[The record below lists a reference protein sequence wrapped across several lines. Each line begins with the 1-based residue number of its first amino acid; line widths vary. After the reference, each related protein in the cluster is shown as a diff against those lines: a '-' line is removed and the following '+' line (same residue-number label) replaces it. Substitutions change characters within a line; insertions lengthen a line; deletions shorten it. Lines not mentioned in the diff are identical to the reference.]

1 MNPTHSSYPL
11 PRFLAWAGSP
21 RCSPAFIPAGALL
34 LALMSG
40 NNAAFAQS
48 ATVPSAPVLTALQSS
63 NNFSQIATDKTS
75 SGEAGFSIER
85 QLLNQRNTGQATRLT
100 ALGAAARKQ
109 SSATTPALWSV
120 ATTNRW
126 NNGLRA
132 TSDAERPAKITT
144 TDIPLATL
152 PPATLKAQLG
162 PLAPKPATDTPND
175 TALAIAALPGL
186 NSGSQVVQVQALKL
200 PPASQPL
207 PQWMQNVAVPI
218 DIQQVAVPL
227 PAAKAD
233 SKTKATTNQ
242 APRLAQNP
250 NAPPLRQPQ
259 HPVTSSDRLAN
270 QIEVASS
277 TYIVLV
283 TKVDLATVA
292 IADPAIADVSVVNAR
307 AVLVNG
313 KSAGTTTL
321 VVVDR
326 LGKIRQYQ
334 VKVVPAPGTRP
345 VDIEDEIGID
355 GVRVRRVQNSIILEG
370 EVASAE
376 EMKRALDIAG
386 IFSDK
391 VINQLRVRDIVDLGQ
406 LTALQIQEALGRPG
420 ITVRVVGK
428 TAILDG
434 TVATDIERQRAEQ
447 IARSY
452 TNGEVLNLL
461 RLPVMSVE
469 HLRDLLNAQ
478 ETALPAPSEY
488 IGIAGV
494 LQPPRTVVVRRV
506 GDQIILEGTLP
517 SQADIDAAA
526 TAAARTGL
534 QVLNKL
540 TVTPPLPGEAALLNT
555 IAQAIGLPG
564 VRVRGTAKRVVLE
577 GIVADTNVAVTA
589 EQVARGFAGEVDN
602 QLQTPNP
609 ILVDVDVTFVEITN
623 DDLKNL
629 GFRFPSLSDASSNG
643 FVIGQNSVDGD
654 GPGQLG
660 TGTNPRTIGTLTAF
674 QAQLRA
680 EATKGNAR
688 ILSNPRTSVLS
699 GRTATFQVGGQVP
712 VPTSIVQNAT
722 GTTTGI
728 EFKNFGILLDVV
740 PNANSNG
747 VLTLRLRTEVSQPN
761 YEIGFSPF
769 PGATIPGFDRRA
781 SVTEVTLGRDSTIA
795 LGGLISNTVR
805 KSVTKIPILSS
816 IPVLGKLFTSKR
828 FQNDQTELVIFVTPR
843 VRTTPLAP
851 GETAPAA
858 VTAVGNNTNIATK
871 LGNPGISS
879 FDEGNN
885 VVAGNGGG
893 GGGQ

>member
-1 MNPTHSSYPL
+1 M
-11 PRFLAWAGSP
+11 
-21 RCSPAFIPAGALL
+21 
-34 LALMSG
+34 
-40 NNAAFAQS
+40 
-48 ATVPSAPVLTALQSS
+48 
-63 NNFSQIATDKTS
+63 
-75 SGEAGFSIER
+75 EAGFSIER
-85 QLLNQRNTGQATRLT
+85 QTFDSRSSSNFARLT
-100 ALGAAARKQ
+100 ALNTAARKH
-109 SSATTPALWSV
+109 SRAATPARMSTITAR
-120 ATTNRW
+120 ATAW
-126 NNGLRA
+126 NNGLRTA
-132 TSDAERPAKITT
+132 SSQQADTPVAKITLV
-144 TDIPLATL
+144 DAPLATL
-152 PPATLKAQLG
+152 PPATIKAQILPILG
-162 PLAPKPATDTPND
+162 KTPSATPND

-186 NSGSQVVQVQALKL
+186 NSASQVVQVQALKL
-200 PPASQPL
+200 PPTSQPL
-207 PQWMQNVAVPI
+207 PQWMQNIVVPI
-218 DIQQVAVPL
+218 DSQLVSVPL
-227 PAAKAD
+227 PAPEIKAAGAAN
-233 SKTKATTNQ
+233 K

-307 AVLVNG
+307 ALLVNG
-313 KSAGTTTL
+313 KATGTTTL

-334 VKVVPAPGTRP
+334 VRVVPAPGTRP

-355 GVRVRRVQNSIILEG
+355 GVRVRRVQNSVILEG
-370 EVASAE
+370 DVASAD

-391 VINQLRVRDIVDLGQ
+391 VINQLRVRDAVDLGQ

-420 ITVRVVGK
+420 VTVRVVGK

-434 TVATDIERQRAEQ
+434 TVATDLERQRAEQ

-478 ETALPAPSEY
+478 DSAPPAPTEY
-488 IGIAGV
+488 YGIAGLV
-494 LQPPRTVVVRRV
+494 RPPRSVVVRRV
-506 GDQIILEGTLP
+506 GDQIILEGMLP
-517 SQADIDAAA
+517 SQADVDAAA
-526 TAAARTGL
+526 TAASRTGL
-534 QVLNKL
+534 QVLNRL
-540 TVTPPLPGEAALLNT
+540 TVAPATSAEAIFLQT
-555 IAQAIGLPG
+555 VAQAIGLPG
-564 VRVRGTAKRVVLE
+564 VRVRGTSKRLVLE
-577 GIVADTNVAVTA
+577 GIVDNTNVAVTA
-589 EQVARGFAGEVDN
+589 EQVARGFATDVDN

-609 ILVDVDVTFVEITN
+609 ILVDVDVSFVEISN
-623 DDLKNL
+623 DDLKRL
-629 GFRFPSLSDASSNG
+629 GFDFPSLQDSSSTG
-643 FVIGQNSVDGD
+643 YAIGQRSNNADA
-654 GPGQLG
+654 PGSLLAGLG
-660 TGTNPRTIGTLTAF
+660 ARSLGTLTAF

-712 VPTSIVQNAT
+712 IPTNITQTAT
-722 GTTTGI
+722 GTTTSI

-747 VLTLRLRTEVSQPN
+747 VLTMRLRTEVSQPN
-761 YEIGFSPF
+761 YDIGFSPF

-781 SVTEVTLGRDSTIA
+781 SVTEVTLDRDSTIA

-805 KSVTKIPILSS
+805 KSVSKIPVLSS
-816 IPVLGKLFTSKR
+816 IPILGKLFTSKR
-828 FQNDQTELVIFVTPR
+828 FQNEQTELVIFVTPH
-843 VRTTPLAP
+843 VRTTQLAP

-879 FDEGNN
+879 FDEGAN
-885 VVAGNGGG
+885 VIASAGGG
-893 GGGQ
+893 N

>member
-1 MNPTHSSYPL
+1 MNPTHSSHPL

-21 RCSPAFIPAGALL
+21 PAIVPAGALL

-40 NNAAFAQS
+40 HTAVLAQPQVDS
-48 ATVPSAPVLTALQSS
+48 TAPALTALKSKTAL
-63 NNFSQIATDKTS
+63 SQIVSDKTQS
-75 SGEAGFSIER
+75 ASGMEAGFSIER
-85 QLLNQRNTGQATRLT
+85 QILDQRMPRNQTRLT
-100 ALGAAARKQ
+100 ALRGTTRKQ
-109 SSATTPALWSV
+109 SGSLAGAKMSV
-120 ATTNRW
+120 ATAKANTW
-126 NNGLRA
+126 SHGLRA
-132 TSDAERPAKITT
+132 VSDTQHPDKIAQA
-144 TDIPLATL
+144 DAPKATL
-152 PPATLKAQLG
+152 PPASLKAIL
-162 PLAPKPATDTPND
+162 PKPPSATPND
-175 TALAIAALPGL
+175 TTLAIASLPGL

-207 PQWMQNVAVPI
+207 PQWMQNIAVPMEG
-218 DIQQVAVPL
+218 QQIAVPL
-227 PAAKAD
+227 PAPKAD
-233 SKTKATTNQ
+233 TATKATTNQ

-345 VDIEDEIGID
+345 MDIEDEIGIE
-355 GVRVRRVQNSIILEG
+355 GVTVRRVQNSIILEG

-386 IFSDK
+386 IFSEK
-391 VINQLRVRDIVDLGQ
+391 VINQLRVRDTVDLGE

-434 TVATDIERQRAEQ
+434 TVANDSERQRAEQ

-469 HLRDLLNAQ
+469 LLRDLLNAS
-478 ETALPAPSEY
+478 ESAPPAPTEY
-488 IGIAGV
+488 IGMAGTV
-494 LQPPRTVVVRRV
+494 QQPRNIVVRRV
-506 GDQIILEGTLP
+506 GDQVILEGVMP
-517 SQADIDAAA
+517 SQADIDAAV
-526 TAAARTGL
+526 TAANRTGL
-534 QVLNKL
+534 QVLNRL
-540 TVTPPLPGEAALLNT
+540 TVAPAPPAEAALLHT
-555 IAQAIGLPG
+555 VAQAIGLPG
-564 VRVRGTAKRVVLE
+564 VRVRGTNKRLVLE
-577 GIVADTNVAVTA
+577 GVVPDTNAAVAA
-589 EQVARGFAGEVDN
+589 EQVARGFALDVDN
-602 QLQTPNP
+602 LLQTPNP
-609 ILVDVDVTFVEITN
+609 IQVDVDVTFVEITN
-623 DDLKNL
+623 EDLKRL
-629 GFRFPSLSDASSNG
+629 GFIFPSLSDSDGVG
-643 FVIGQNSVDGD
+643 FAVGQRSADGGD
-654 GPGQLG
+654 VPGALG
-660 TGTNPRTIGTLTAF
+660 TGPGARSIGTLTAF

-680 EATKGNAR
+680 EATRGNAR
-688 ILSNPRTSVLS
+688 ILSNPRTTVLS

-712 VPTSIVQNAT
+712 VPANITQTAT

-747 VLTLRLRTEVSQPN
+747 VLTMRLRTEVSQPN

-769 PGATIPGFDRRA
+769 AGATIPGFDRRA
-781 SVTEVTLGRDSTIA
+781 SVTEVTLTPDSTIA

-805 KSVTKIPILSS
+805 KTVTKVPILSS
-816 IPVLGKLFTSKR
+816 IPILGKLFSSKR
-828 FQNDQTELVIFVTPR
+828 FQNEQTELIIFVTPR
-843 VRTTPLAP
+843 VQVTPLAP

-858 VTAVGNNTNIATK
+858 VTAVGNNSNIATK

-879 FDEGNN
+879 FDEGIN
-885 VVAGNGGG
+885 VVANAAA
-893 GGGQ
+893 GQ

>member
-21 RCSPAFIPAGALL
+21 PAIVPAGVLL

-40 NNAAFAQS
+40 HNAVLAQPQVD
-48 ATVPSAPVLTALQSS
+48 AAAPALTALKTKTAL
-63 NNFSQIATDKTS
+63 SQIVSDSTQSTS
-75 SGEAGFSIER
+75 GMEAGFSIER
-85 QLLNQRNTGQATRLT
+85 QAMARRTATRLT
-100 ALGAAARKQ
+100 ALNGTTRKQPGKALTAKMSVATAKGNTWSHGLRAVSAAQHPDKIVQADAPKATLPPASLKAILPKQ
-109 SSATTPALWSV
+109 SSAT
-120 ATTNRW
+120 
-126 NNGLRA
+126 
-132 TSDAERPAKITT
+132 
-144 TDIPLATL
+144 
-152 PPATLKAQLG
+152 
-162 PLAPKPATDTPND
+162 PND
-175 TALAIAALPGL
+175 DALAIASLPGL
-186 NSGSQVVQVQALKL
+186 NSASQIVQVQALKL

-207 PQWMQNVAVPI
+207 PQWMQNIAVPMEG
-218 DIQQVAVPL
+218 QQIAVPL
-227 PAAKAD
+227 PAPKA
-233 SKTKATTNQ
+233 ATNQ
-242 APRLAQNP
+242 PPRLAQNT

-283 TKVDLATVA
+283 TKVDLSTVA

-345 VDIEDEIGID
+345 MDIEDEIGID
-355 GVRVRRVQNSIILEG
+355 GVTVRRVQNSIILEG

-386 IFSDK
+386 IFSEK
-391 VINQLRVRDIVDLGQ
+391 VINQLRVRDAVDLGE

-420 ITVRVVGK
+420 VTVRVVGK

-434 TVATDIERQRAEQ
+434 TVSNDSERQRAEQ

-452 TNGEVLNLL
+452 TQGEVLNLL

-469 HLRDLLNAQ
+469 HLRDLLNA
-478 ETALPAPSEY
+478 TDTLPPAPAEY
-488 IGIAGV
+488 VGMAGIAQ
-494 LQPPRTVVVRRV
+494 QPRGVVVRRV
-506 GDQIILEGTLP
+506 GDQVILEGVMP
-517 SQADIDAAA
+517 SQADIDAAV
-526 TAAARTGL
+526 TAATRTGL
-534 QVLNKL
+534 QVLNRL
-540 TVTPPLPGEAALLNT
+540 TVAPAPPAEAALLQT
-555 IAQAIGLPG
+555 VAQAIGLPG
-564 VRVRGTAKRVVLE
+564 VRVRGTARRLVLE
-577 GIVADTNVAVTA
+577 GVVADTNAAVTA
-589 EQVARGFAGEVDN
+589 EQVARGFATDVDN
-602 QLQTPNP
+602 MLQTPNP
-609 ILVDVDVTFVEITN
+609 IQVDVDVTYVEITN
-623 DDLKNL
+623 DDLKRL
-629 GFRFPSLSDASSNG
+629 GFTFPSLSDSDSIG
-643 FVIGQNSVDGD
+643 FAVGQRSADGGD
-654 GPGQLG
+654 VPGALG
-660 TGTNPRTIGTLTAF
+660 TGLGARSIGTLTAF

-688 ILSNPRTSVLS
+688 ILSNPRTTVLS

-712 VPTSIVQNAT
+712 VPANITQTAT

-747 VLTLRLRTEVSQPN
+747 VLTMRLRTEVSQPN

-769 PGATIPGFDRRA
+769 AGATIPGFDRRA
-781 SVTEVTLGRDSTIA
+781 SVTEVTLTPDSTIA

-805 KSVTKIPILSS
+805 KSVTKVPILSS
-816 IPVLGKLFTSKR
+816 IPILGKLFSSKR
-828 FQNDQTELVIFVTPR
+828 FQNEQTELVIFVTPR
-843 VRTTPLAP
+843 VQVTPLAP

-858 VTAVGNNTNIATK
+858 VTAVGNNSNVATK

-879 FDEGNN
+879 FDEGAN
-885 VVAGNGGG
+885 VVANAAA
-893 GGGQ
+893 GQ